1 MKKRKEKLKAVS
13 VLVLCG
19 LLLSGCGASGN
30 AVKSSLKEEI
40 AITEEAA
47 CDTAPA
53 GGAFLSDGINGA
65 VMESSGSQK
74 MDGGESG
81 GATAPEVQ
89 NLERKL
95 IKNVNMEVET
105 ETFDSLLAAI
115 LEKTEAS
122 GGYIEESYTYNG
134 SSYYGNSMRNA
145 SLSIRIPA
153 KKLEAFLSAVS
164 DVSNVIS
171 RNDSVTD
178 VTLQYVDLDSH
189 KKVLLAE
196 QERLIALLNEAETI
210 EDIISLESR
219 LSEVRYQIESMES
232 QLRTMD
238 NQVSYS
244 TVYLNINEVA
254 KLTPVKEQSVGEK
267 IATGFMGSLSD
278 IGTGLADFGI
288 SVIINLPY
296 ILLWIF
302 ILLIV
307 FLIVRLVLKFKVKR
321 LGRTDNKEKKQS
333 HSGEAAQDNSQD
345 LGNPEEK

>member
-1 MKKRKEKLKAVS
+1 MKKRKEKLKTVS

-30 AVKSSLKEEI
+30 AAKSSPKEEF
-40 AITEEAA
+40 AVSEEKAS
-47 CDTAPA
+47 DTAAA
-53 GGAFLSDGINGA
+53 GGAFLSDGMSDDVI
-65 VMESSGSQK
+65 VDSGSQE

-81 GATAPEVQ
+81 AAKAPEMQ
-89 NLERKL
+89 NVERKL

-115 LEKTEAS
+115 LEKTKTS

-134 SSYYGNSMRNA
+134 SSYYGNSRRNA

-153 KKLEAFLSAVS
+153 ERLEEFLTAVS

-189 KKVLLAE
+189 KKVLQAE

-267 IATGFMGSLSD
+267 IATGFKRSLSD

-288 SVIINLPY
+288 NTIINLPY
-296 ILLWIF
+296 ILLWMF

-307 FLIVRLVLKFKVKR
+307 FLIARLVLKLKKRRLYKMDKKEETQPR
-321 LGRTDNKEKKQS
+321 LGESAQS
-333 HSGEAAQDNSQD
+333 KSQD
-345 LGNPEEK
+345 LGGPEQK